1 MDLSLKNTT
10 PWLVLAGS
18 GSAADLIAG
27 ILKDLSTPLSPPV
40 SPTLPT
46 ADEESMKTASVEL
59 RDRVRERI
67 KKHFPSETELEKLVD
82 QVSVQQESEYRGQSY
97 FLYFYLPFSLFFHT
111 GTQYLSQQRSDHRV
125 PWRQG
130 RAR

>member
-27 ILKDLSTPLSPPV
+27 ILKDLSAPLSPPV

-46 ADEESMKTASVEL
+46 ADEESRKSASVEL

-82 QVSVQQESEYRGQSY
+82 QVSVQQELG
-97 FLYFYLPFSLFFHT
+97 
-111 GTQYLSQQRSDHRV
+111 
-125 PWRQG
+125 
-130 RAR
+130 